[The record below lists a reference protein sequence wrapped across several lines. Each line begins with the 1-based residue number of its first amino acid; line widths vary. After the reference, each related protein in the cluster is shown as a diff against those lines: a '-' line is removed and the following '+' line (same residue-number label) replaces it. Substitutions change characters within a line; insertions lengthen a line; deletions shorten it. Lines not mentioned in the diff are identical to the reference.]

1 MKSSIAIGVNTMT
14 IQYQVP
20 LREVNQN
27 FAQYIKDVESGDE
40 IIVTRRGVPVARIVG
55 ISAQKKLSAEQLQA
69 RSRILEMMHTGLS
82 LKGQLYKRDELHDR

>member
-1 MKSSIAIGVNTMT
+1 MT

-40 IIVTRRGVPVARIVG
+40 IIVTRRGIPVARITG
-55 ISAQKKLSAEQLQA
+55 ISKQKQLSEEQLQA
-69 RSRILEMMHTGLS
+69 RSRILNMMRKGLS
-82 LKGQLYKRDELHDR
+82 LKGYRHKRDDLHDR

>member
-1 MKSSIAIGVNTMT
+1 MS

-40 IIVTRRGVPVARIVG
+40 IIITRRGIPVARITAV
-55 ISAQKKLSAEQLQA
+55 SSRRKLSAEQLQA
-69 RSRILEMMHTGLS
+69 RKRVLNMMHQGLS
-82 LKGQLYKRDELHDR
+82 LKGIRFKRDDLHDR